1 MDSPLQMRIDAAVPT
16 KASVSMGDIGEGG
29 TWDADVSVDEA
40 GHTVAIA
47 AGGGMGDAALL
58 AGKLEGDVL
67 SGEMEKQ
74 LCNRFT
80 LTRQP

>member
-1 MDSPLQMRIDAAVPT
+1 
-16 KASVSMGDIGEGG
+16 
-29 TWDADVSVDEA
+29 
-40 GHTVAIA
+40 
-47 AGGGMGDAALL
+47 MGDAALL

-74 LCNRFT
+74 LCNSFT